1 MKNFEQTLMEHIS
14 SLSRTMAA
22 AAEKGSVEDMRKAY
36 EELSLLLDNHQKERS
51 FPREEAL
58 LLKHSSVTVF
68 DKTKKYDIFIRPRM
82 EELSILCNAL
92 EIPYFAS
99 FCTLNDEFRSTY
111 LSSSG
116 SPGLRNIVLSCDEI
130 RKHELVAIG
139 MVFFDDLEACRP
151 NKKIGN
157 IGGAVRA
164 APPIYRLVSP

>member
-99 FCTLNDEFRSTY
+99 FCTLN
-111 LSSSG
+111 
-116 SPGLRNIVLSCDEI
+116 
-130 RKHELVAIG
+130 
-139 MVFFDDLEACRP
+139 
-151 NKKIGN
+151 
-157 IGGAVRA
+157 
-164 APPIYRLVSP
+164 

>member
-139 MVFFDDLEACRP
+139 YEIRHPRTGNDSLFLE
-151 NKKIGN
+151 
-157 IGGAVRA
+157 GGEG
-164 APPIYRLVSP
+164 IL